1 MASTST
7 PIAVVATCLLI
18 ILLCPTLAAQEKAK
32 KVKKEKEPVPEG
44 WQIGAGL
51 GADIGQLLLLNPR
64 VGSGE
69 NRIGLGA
76 NLTAY
81 AKLKREKLNWDN
93 NMALNFAIQ
102 KLGAGVLPPIP
113 GVAQT
118 RIPYQKSID
127 ELRLATQI
135 GYSFSESSP
144 WGYGLESTL
153 LTQSTPTYQDS
164 SGRNLLKDTD
174 GNNTSS
180 PIAKFFSPVTITA
193 SPGLTYR
200 PDSHFDA
207 LLSPASFKTVFVADD
222 NVRAQPLY
230 EYLDKEDNGERRL
243 LQLGASIRANYSN
256 KFLTDDRLIVKST
269 LGLFSNYLR
278 NPQNVDLDWRNEIG
292 IEIVKGLTLTLNAI
306 ALYDDDVPVQ
316 ITDFDTVGGIVRDE
330 EGEPVLGRRLS
341 VTEQILIKYA
351 VVF

>member
-1 MASTST
+1 MNIASPTVT
-7 PIAVVATCLLI
+7 ALACLIAVGTYLPAH
-18 ILLCPTLAAQEKAK
+18 AQ
-32 KVKKEKEPVPEG
+32 KKEAEPIPEG
-44 WQIGAGL
+44 WQRGIGF
-51 GADIGQLLLLNPR
+51 GADLGQLLLLNPR

-69 NRIGLGA
+69 NRIGLGT
-76 NLTAY
+76 NLTAF
-81 AKLKREKLNWDN
+81 AKLKREKLNWDTN
-93 NMALNFAIQ
+93 LALNFAVQ

-127 ELRLATQI
+127 ELRVATQV

-144 WGYGLESTL
+144 WGYGFEFTL
-153 LTQSTPTYQDS
+153 LTQATPTYQDS

-174 GNNTSS
+174 GNNASG

-193 SPGLTYR
+193 SPGITYR
-200 PDSHFDA
+200 PGPHFDA
-207 LLSPASFKTVFVADD
+207 LVSPASLKTVFVADD
-222 NVRAQPLY
+222 QVRALPLY
-230 EYLDKEDNGERRL
+230 AYLDKEGNGERRL
-243 LQLGASIRANYSN
+243 LQLGASVRANYSN
-256 KFLTDDRLIVKST
+256 KFLKDDRLVFKST

-278 NPQNVDLDWRNEIG
+278 NPQNVDLDFRNEVG
-292 IEIVKGLTLTLNAI
+292 VTIVKGLTVTLNAI
-306 ALYDDDVPVQ
+306 ALYDDDIPVQ

-330 EGEPVLGRRLS
+330 EGEPVLGRRLT